1 MLEQLCAD
9 AGFVPNVVHEVNDVT
24 IARAFVAAGLGVAVL
39 PELAVPQLRRRR
51 TTVRDVQPFRSV
63 YATWL
68 RGRRVHVG
76 RTHGSLSGR
85 SRDSPAGLTPT
96 LRRWANLWPHG
107 HGRGDRGGR
116 DRGCAKLVVEVE
128 DQDRALRFW
137 RDAVG
142 FELVQDT
149 HYRGELA
156 RGQNAGQEHDPRAGA
171 RQGDVPVGPEELPT
185 SNIFF
190 DCDDLPQTYEE
201 LRARGVE
208 FPQPPVEQSFGWWSM
223 FQDNEGNR
231 FALQPREA

>member
-1 MLEQLCAD
+1 M
-9 AGFVPNVVHEVNDVT
+9 VDV
-24 IARAFVAAGLGVAVL
+24 IEGV
-39 PELAVPQLRRRR
+39 Q
-51 TTVRDVQPFRSV
+51 
-63 YATWL
+63 
-68 RGRRVHVG
+68 
-76 RTHGSLSGR
+76 
-85 SRDSPAGLTPT
+85 
-96 LRRWANLWPHG
+96 
-107 HGRGDRGGR
+107 
-116 DRGCAKLVVEVE
+116 KLVVEVE

-149 HYRGELA
+149 LYRGERWLEV
-156 RGQNAGQEHDPRAGA
+156 RTPDENTILVLEL
-171 RQGDVPVGPEELPT
+171 RQGDPPIGPEELPT